1 MVSLALVQ
9 HTGSGVWDL
18 VALPSLKCL
27 CHSDRKTCEAMA
39 DDLGLPAPVIDAE
52 KFYNH
57 HSRTKALERAM
68 AVTTYNR
75 PRPFSWSFSK
85 LKNYETC
92 PKRHYHVDVV
102 RDVREPESE
111 ELKFGNELH
120 DALAKR
126 LGPNKIPLPAGF
138 AKYEVNAAKV
148 DFPPGYPVG
157 NAKLLVEQKLAI
169 TKDYAPCDWK
179 SNEAWYRGI
188 ADVLKV
194 VGPVALLVDWK
205 TGKVTEESQQLVL
218 AAACV
223 FAHHPEV
230 QKIRAEFVW
239 LKYDAVTREDIS
251 RSQMPMMWAN
261 IMPRIAELQA
271 AQEQTIYPPKPSHL
285 CRRWCPVTKCP
296 HHGV

>member
-194 VGPVALLVDWK
+194 AKAMAEASPGLMDRKAGHEADYIERTIKKVMAL
-205 TGKVTEESQQLVL
+205 
-218 AAACV
+218 
-223 FAHHPEV
+223 PEV
-230 QKIRAEFVW
+230 QKIRAE
-239 LKYDAVTREDIS
+239 L
-251 RSQMPMMWAN
+251 
-261 IMPRIAELQA
+261 
-271 AQEQTIYPPKPSHL
+271 EQTQKTKGEYPTL
-285 CRRWCPVTKCP
+285 EM
-296 HHGV
+296 